1 MRISDWSSD
10 VCSSDLKQSA
20 GAMPAQPPQIDPLP
34 EHIKSP
40 HEGRKEFAVSSI
52 STRITQLERTI
63 RKSARAEFE
72 QSVSADFAAAINR
85 AAGNDAICSQL
96 IDARRAFVKSAGKAA
111 EDAAL
116 EAFLAAKDPQP
127 AASPLISLDAL
138 YSPEIGRAH
147 V

>member
-10 VCSSDLKQSA
+10 VCSSDL
-20 GAMPAQPPQIDPLP
+20 
-34 EHIKSP
+34 
-40 HEGRKEFAVSSI
+40 
-52 STRITQLERTI
+52 
-63 RKSARAEFE
+63 
-72 QSVSADFAAAINR
+72 
-85 AAGNDAICSQL
+85 ICSQL

-138 YSPEIGRAH
+138 YSPVQVRIAANGERLPDTATDYVAVLLPQFDLLYAVETWADRKSTRLNSSH
-147 V
+147 

>member
-1 MRISDWSSD
+1 MIRR
-10 VCSSDLKQSA
+10 
-20 GAMPAQPPQIDPLP
+20 PP
-34 EHIKSP
+34 
-40 HEGRKEFAVSSI
+40 R
-52 STRITQLERTI
+52 STRTDTLFPYPTLFRSRITQLERTI

-72 QSVSADFAAAINR
+72 QSVSADFAATINR

-138 YSPEIGRAH
+138 YSPVQVRIAANGDRKSTRLNSSH
-147 V
+147 

>member
-10 VCSSDLKQSA
+10 VCSSDL
-20 GAMPAQPPQIDPLP
+20 
-34 EHIKSP
+34 
-40 HEGRKEFAVSSI
+40 
-52 STRITQLERTI
+52 
-63 RKSARAEFE
+63 
-72 QSVSADFAAAINR
+72 SVSADFAAAINR

-138 YSPEIGRAH
+138 YSPVQVRIAANGERLPDTATAYVDRKRTRLNSSH
-147 V
+147 